1 MKTYRFSPAH
11 LRVRARWLLCLG
23 FTVLAVGFAGC
34 APSNG
39 TADVGVSS
47 EEAGNESGATSE
59 SPPLI
64 GTRWLLVS
72 FPSSPVSIPTDP
84 FPYLVI
90 EEDFLSIETGCNDV
104 DVNHRVDD
112 ERFTIEMSTIRG
124 IDCEDLVSPEAMA
137 LEDAFL
143 PTVRTWSTYRIDGNE
158 LLIQYSGGELR
169 FNSLIPTDP
178 SLLRAFPFYDVDQQ
192 EGSDETQSIHG
203 KLALVD
209 GCLRI
214 VPAERE
220 DEHGYL
226 IIWRDD
232 LAIGLEEGTLAIY
245 DTFGR
250 EVGDR
255 VAIVGDEVSLSG
267 SAIEQT
273 ESLVDV
279 SFGLQVPK
287 PTECPGPY
295 WILEQI
301 TTATSVLSTAASQ

>member
-1 MKTYRFSPAH
+1 MKTYRFSPAC
-11 LRVRARWLLCLG
+11 LRGRARWLLCLV
-23 FTVLAVGFAGC
+23 FTLLAVGFAGC
-34 APSNG
+34 APSNE
-39 TADVGVSS
+39 TAEVGVSS
-47 EEAGNESGATSE
+47 EEADNESGTTSE

-64 GTRWLLVS
+64 GTRWLLAS
-72 FPSSPVSIPTDP
+72 FPGGPVSIPTDP
-84 FPYLVI
+84 FPYLIVG
-90 EEDFLSIETGCNDV
+90 EDFLNIETGCNNV
-104 DVNHRVDD
+104 DVNHHVDA
-112 ERFTIEMSTIRG
+112 ERFTIEMSMMRG
-124 IDCEDLVSPEAMA
+124 INCEDLVSPEALA

-143 PTVRTWSTYRIDGNE
+143 STVRTWSTYRIEGNE
-158 LLIQYSGGELR
+158 LFIQYSGGELR

-178 SLLRAFPFYDVDQQ
+178 LLLRAFPFYDVEQQ
-192 EGSDETQSIHG
+192 EQSEETQSIHG
-203 KLALVD
+203 MLTLVD

-214 VPAERE
+214 VPADRE

-255 VAIVGDEVSLSG
+255 VAVVGDEISLTG

-273 ESLVDV
+273 EPLVDG
-279 SFGLQVPK
+279 SFGLQVPT
-287 PTECPGPY
+287 PTQCPGPY

-301 TTATSVLSTAASQ
+301 TSATSALSTSPSR